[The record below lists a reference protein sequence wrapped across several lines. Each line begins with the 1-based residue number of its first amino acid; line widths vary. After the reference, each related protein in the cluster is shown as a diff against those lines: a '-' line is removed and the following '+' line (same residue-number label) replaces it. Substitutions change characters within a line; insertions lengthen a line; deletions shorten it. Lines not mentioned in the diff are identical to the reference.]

1 MQQEENEHCCKD
13 DGQMFNHVTVS
24 LSYLSLSP
32 YAQTLVVV
40 QGCWKRV
47 TQASLGWLTPG
58 LPQASQL
65 TEA

>member
-1 MQQEENEHCCKD
+1 MQQEENEQRSKD
-13 DGQMFNHVTVS
+13 DGQMFNYVTVS

-32 YAQTLVVV
+32 YTQTLVVV

-47 TQASLGWLTPG
+47 TRASLGWLTPG